1 MKTLCAAI
9 LALALAGC
17 QTSGERDAS
26 LETQKDSIS
35 YSIGLNVG
43 MNLLKDSVAID
54 NDAFL
59 RGLTDAGVDSAQRL
73 MTDQEIQQ
81 TMMAFQDSLRRKRM
95 ENARAQA
102 EKNKR
107 EGEAFLA
114 ENAKKPGVVTLP
126 SGLQYKVITPGKGK
140 TPTVTS
146 TVTTHYAGR
155 LLDGT
160 EFDSSLKMGKP
171 ATFRVDGVVAG
182 WTEALQLMQE
192 GAKWEVYVPASLAY
206 GEQGAGGTIPPNAT
220 LVFEILLISVQ

>member
-1 MKTLCAAI
+1 M

-17 QTSGERDAS
+17 QTTGERDVR

-35 YSIGLNVG
+35 YSIGMNVG
-43 MNLLKDSVAID
+43 MNLLKDSIAID

-59 RGLTDAGVDSAQRL
+59 RGLTDAGVDSALRL
-73 MTDQEIQQ
+73 MTDEGLRQ
-81 TMMAFQDSLRRKRM
+81 TMMAFQDSLRRRQM
-95 ENARAQA
+95 ENSRAQA
-102 EKNKR
+102 EKNKG

-114 ENAKKPGVVTLP
+114 ENSKKPGIVTLP
-126 SGLQYKVITPGKGK
+126 SGLQYKVITPGTGK

-160 EFDSSLKMGKP
+160 EFDSSLKVGKP
-171 ATFRVDGVVAG
+171 ATFRVDGVIAG